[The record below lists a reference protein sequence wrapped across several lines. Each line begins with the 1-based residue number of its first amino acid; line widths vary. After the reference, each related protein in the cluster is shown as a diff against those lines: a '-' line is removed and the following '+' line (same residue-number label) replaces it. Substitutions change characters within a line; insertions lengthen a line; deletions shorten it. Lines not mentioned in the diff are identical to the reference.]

1 MAPNAPDQ
9 LLRALSLSDAPV
21 ESPFP
26 ELEIDLSEDDLRE
39 TAYEILVAACGYSAL
54 SARTQTKPR
63 AGFHTVSALTHRG
76 LRKAAL
82 ALGSKRD
89 RPIHP
94 ASKDKKRPP
103 TTGEIV
109 QYQMRIDEESETR
122 IRRALLRAF
131 SQQVGKPVECMLVPL
146 ELLQFI
152 GPKDF
157 TNPAHY
163 DRWKKRQLRVLES
176 GLLVYPAIRS
186 EGGDETLSQRVQK
199 MLDELQSNSE
209 ISKNSEEWNA
219 FKIAA
224 VAKAGQ
230 STSGDHPSSKLHWAD
245 GYPLN
250 VHLYLALLLSTFDTL
265 EEGQLIDEIDE
276 VLEMFKKTWGI
287 LGINEVLHD
296 LCFMWVLFNQF
307 VAAGQIETDLLL
319 TAQEHMKELAAL
331 VNNHVVVNGAQA
343 VKDSLT
349 TIHSWCERRLL
360 AYHEIFPR
368 GAPGVMEAI
377 LSIGLSAGRILAE
390 GAHQGAT
397 KRKAKDLSSF
407 ESDKVELYI
416 RSSLKAA
423 FAQMMETTD
432 TRRRSFKNGGV
443 QRPPLAVLAT
453 DIGQLAADER
463 AKYTPVLKNWNVCAG
478 GIAAA
483 TLHACFGR
491 EVSQFVTGLK
501 QVGPDVLQVLKAAQQ
516 LEEVLVQIAVEDAVD
531 AEDGGKSLMRE
542 MQPYDC
548 ESSIEKLSKEWL
560 LGALV
565 NLVEWVGRN
574 VEHEDWRPKN
584 TREGRYAESA
594 VEILSIIDETMEAF
608 FGLPFS
614 SNPQYVEQLVSGVES
629 AIQLYCQKTLAGS
642 GKKERYV
649 PSLPPLTRYNSSAF
663 KKIGQQLQ
671 KNKVVTPGDSAAND
685 SPRNEELA
693 LICVRINTLH
703 HLSTEMQYLGKRLKQ
718 GWRNEAPSR
727 GELQSGQSAAQS
739 MTFMDLAKELDKG
752 VQDLI
757 EIASYRVAF
766 FDLRS
771 VFWEGLYAGGVKE
784 ARIDNVIEQLDS
796 QLQVVAETVAP
807 SLRNRVVG
815 ALMKSSMDCL
825 VLVLLAGGPSRAFSL
840 DDADLLQE
848 DLFLLTE
855 LFTAGGD
862 GLPEELVT
870 SATAQI
876 QGVLSLFS
884 LKTADLIERLREVYP
899 EADTG
904 STSLFKSNAAIVPR
918 TTGNWGPT
926 EPNTVF
932 RVLSYRGD
940 EEAGKYLKKTFN
952 LPKKVA
958 APKRE

>member
-9 LLRALSLSDAPV
+9 LMRVLSLSDAPV
-21 ESPFP
+21 DSPFP

-39 TAYEILVAACGYSAL
+39 TAYEILVAACGHGAL
-54 SARTQTKPR
+54 SARTQTKPKT
-63 AGFHTVSALTHRG
+63 GLHSVTSLTHRG
-76 LRKAAL
+76 LRKAAH
-82 ALGSKRD
+82 ALGSMRD
-89 RPIHP
+89 KPVHP

-103 TTGEIV
+103 TTAEIV

-131 SQQVGKPVECMLVPL
+131 SHHVGKPVESMLVPL
-146 ELLQFI
+146 ELLQCI
-152 GPKDF
+152 GPRDF

-163 DRWKKRQLRVLES
+163 QRWRRRQLRILEA

-186 EGGDETLSQRVQK
+186 EGGDTTLSQRLQK
-199 MLDELQSNSE
+199 MLDDLQNSSTE
-209 ISKNSEEWNA
+209 VAKNTEGWNA
-219 FKIAA
+219 LKIAA
-224 VAKAGQ
+224 LAKAGR
-230 STSGDHPSSKLHWAD
+230 SVSGEHPSPKLHWAD

-265 EEGQLIDEIDE
+265 EEGQLIDEIED

-307 VAAGQIETDLLL
+307 IAAGQIETDLLT
-319 TAQEHMKELAAL
+319 TAQAHMKELAAL
-331 VNNHVVVNGAQA
+331 VDNHVVVHGAQA

-360 AYHEIFPR
+360 AYHETFPQ
-368 GAPGVMEAI
+368 GAQEVMEA
-377 LSIGLSAGRILAE
+377 LLAIGLSAGRLLAE
-390 GAHQGAT
+390 GSNQGGGA
-397 KRKAKDLSSF
+397 KRKDKNLSNF

-432 TRRRSFKNGGV
+432 TRRRSFKKGDV
-443 QRPPLAVLAT
+443 PVPPLAALAA

-463 AKYTPVLKNWNVCAG
+463 AKYTPVLKKWNVCAG

-491 EVSQFVTGLK
+491 EVKQFLTGLQK
-501 QVGPDVLQVLKAAQQ
+501 VGPDVLQVLKAAQL

-531 AEDGGKSLMRE
+531 AEDGGKSLIRE

-548 ESSIEKLSKEWL
+548 ESFIEKLSKEWL
-560 LGALV
+560 QNALV
-565 NLVEWVGRN
+565 NLIEWVGRN
-574 VEHEDWRPKN
+574 IEHEEWKPKS
-584 TREGRYAESA
+584 TREGYAHSA

-614 SNPQYVEQLVSGVES
+614 TNPQYVEQLVSGVES
-629 AIQLYCQKTLAGS
+629 AIQLYCQKTLAGT

-649 PSLPPLTRYNSSAF
+649 PSLPSLTRYDPSEF

-671 KNKVVTPGDSAAND
+671 KSRIVAPSDGEVSIT
-685 SPRNEELA
+685 RNEELVN
-693 LICVRINTLH
+693 ICVRINTLH
-703 HLSTEMQYLGKRLKQ
+703 HLSTEMEYLGKRLKH
-718 GWRNEAPSR
+718 GWQKEVPSR
-727 GELQSGQSAAQS
+727 TELQQNGQQGASSFTDVAR
-739 MTFMDLAKELDKG
+739 ELDNG
-752 VQDLI
+752 VQFLI
-757 EIASYRVAF
+757 ELVSYRVVF

-771 VFWEGLYAGGVKE
+771 VFWEGLYAGGVKD
-784 ARIDNVIEQLDS
+784 ARIGTVIDQLDP
-796 QLQVVAETVAP
+796 LLGVVAETVAA

-815 ALMKSSMDCL
+815 ALMKASMDCL

-840 DDADLLQE
+840 EDAGMLEE
-848 DLFLLTE
+848 DLFELTD

-862 GLPEELVT
+862 GLPEALVT
-870 SATAQI
+870 SATRQI
-876 QGVLSLFS
+876 HGILSLFT
-884 LKTADLIERLREVYP
+884 LNTAYLIQKLREVYP
-899 EADTG
+899 EADAGT
-904 STSLFKSNAAIVPR
+904 TSMFKSNAAVVPR
-918 TTGNWGPT
+918 TTGVEVVLTG
-926 EPNTVF
+926 EV
-932 RVLSYRGD
+932 RQLSYRFG
-940 EEAGKYLKKTFN
+940 
-952 LPKKVA
+952 
-958 APKRE
+958 